1 MFLNF
6 LRDNWKVILEVLL
19 LVISFMIIVFRK
31 KTKII
36 IPDSVLSELYANL
49 PNWIDQAEELVG
61 PGKGDRKLQEVLK
74 KALYFLCNEI
84 GIAMADIP
92 ASLSSHII
100 EQIEAILSTPQK
112 KGVIL

>member
-31 KTKII
+31 KTKVI
-36 IPDSVLSELYANL
+36 IPESVTSKLFCNL
-49 PNWIDQAEELVG
+49 PVWIDQVEELIG
-61 PGKGDRKLQEVLK
+61 PGKGDKKLQEVLK
-74 KALYFLCNEI
+74 KALYFVCNET
-84 GIAMADIP
+84 GIAMAELP
-92 ASLSSHII
+92 ASFSSYII
-100 EQIEAILSTPQK
+100 EQIESILSTPQK